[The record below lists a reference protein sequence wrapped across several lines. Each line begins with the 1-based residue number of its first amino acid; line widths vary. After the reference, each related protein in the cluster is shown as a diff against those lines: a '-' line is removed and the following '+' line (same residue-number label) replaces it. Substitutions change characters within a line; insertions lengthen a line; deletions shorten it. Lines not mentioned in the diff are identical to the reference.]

1 MHKRMASLLAAV
13 VLSLGIA
20 TAAHAQ
26 WTWTPETGRWVNVK
40 RLPKETPE
48 LQLEYARSLLM
59 NGDYKKAMRETDK
72 FENYYLDSD
81 LADDNQF
88 LRGEI
93 RLAQGKHEDAA
104 QQFQRVVSNYP
115 DSELFE
121 RVVEKQYEIGDFF
134 YEKGQS
140 RSQKRFAFFRKA
152 PYKKAID
159 VYTTVIDNQPFT
171 GAAAEAQYKVG
182 LCHFARKEYVEA
194 AYEYRRVVEDY
205 SSSEWVDEASYGLA
219 ETYYTASL
227 PPDYDQSPSKLAID
241 AIDEFKS
248 RYPGDERVADL
259 DVKRQEMRDRIA
271 KQRLQTAKFYEK
283 RRQFTAARL
292 CYEVV
297 ADDFADTSSAEEARA
312 WLDANP
318 LSPDDPSAFIFPK
331 VAGAS

>member
-1 MHKRMASLLAAV
+1 MHKPMAGLLAAV
-13 VLSLGIA
+13 TLLLGIS
-20 TAAHAQ
+20 TAAQAQ

-40 RLPKETPE
+40 RLPKETAE
-48 LQLEYARSLLM
+48 LQLEYARGLLVA
-59 NGDYKKAMRETDK
+59 GDYKKAMRETDK

-81 LADDNQF
+81 MADDNQF

-93 RLAQGKHEDAA
+93 RMAQGKQEDAA
-104 QQFQRVVSNYP
+104 KEFQRVVASYP
-115 DSELFE
+115 DSELFDK
-121 RVVEKQYEIGDFF
+121 VVEKQYEIGDYF
-134 YEKGQS
+134 YEKGQR
-140 RSQKRFAFFRKA
+140 RSEKRYVLFRHA

-171 GAAAEAQYKVG
+171 GAAAEAQYKLG

-194 AYEYRRVVEDY
+194 AYEYRRVIEDY
-205 SSSEWVDEASYGLA
+205 SASDWVDEASSGLA
-219 ETYYTASL
+219 DTYYTSSL
-227 PPDYDQSPSKLAID
+227 PPENDQSPSKLAVD
-241 AIDEFKS
+241 AIDDFKDRFPS
-248 RYPGDERVADL
+248 DERVADL
-259 DVKRQEMRDRIA
+259 NDKRVEMRDRIA

-297 ADDFADTSSAEEARA
+297 VDDFSDTSSAEAA
-312 WLDANP
+312 KTWLEANP